1 MANKHKFAG
10 LSNEERLKKLA
21 AMPEE
26 DIDYS
31 DIPDMSKSKSWKKLY
46 PTVSKNIVITDQM
59 IFDTLSKI
67 MLEEEPHKVPVTI
80 KLDQKIV
87 DFFKKHSKK
96 YQTKINDV
104 LLAFVNSYEK
114 SHSH

>member
-1 MANKHKFAG
+1 MEQKPQIIQYLELVAPFIPFHIYWGDTTNLTVLSANQSCLEAMGAKIPEDEIGKTPYDYYP
-10 LSNEERLKKLA
+10 KKIA
-21 AMPEE
+21 DNIIEHV
-26 DIDYS
+26 
-31 DIPDMSKSKSWKKLY
+31 KK
-46 PTVSKNIVITDQM
+46 V
-59 IFDTLSKI
+59 
-67 MLEEEPHKVPVTI
+67 
-80 KLDQKIV
+80 V